1 MEDHVKFVT
10 HLFYYYDIKS
20 GGRYATVFGVRIC
33 NRFGQQQY
41 LQGASAKVG
50 NLTDP
55 YCLACKNFVIIELK
69 EVNSCLRDTQCLV
82 SSIFSHIH

>member
-10 HLFYYYDIKS
+10 HLFYYIKS
-20 GGRYATVFGVRIC
+20 GGRYATVFGVRIS
-33 NRFGQQQY
+33 NRFGQQQH

-55 YCLACKNFVIIELK
+55 YCLPCKSFIIIELK
-69 EVNSCLRDTQCLV
+69 EVNPCLKDTQCV
-82 SSIFSHIH
+82 CI

>member
-10 HLFYYYDIKS
+10 HLFYIKS
-20 GGRYATVFGVRIC
+20 GGRYATVFWVRIC

-50 NLTDP
+50 NLTDL
-55 YCLACKNFVIIELK
+55 YCLLWKNFIIEPE
-69 EVNSCLRDTQCLV
+69 EVNP
-82 SSIFSHIH
+82 